1 MKKIPVIILVVL
13 GLAFAGMADAANGKK
28 KRTRN
33 QNRIGPYVSG
43 FVGLT
48 SYSGDQSSDEQSLI
62 GILEDAGVPFQ
73 NEHTSTEDSD
83 LGYSASFGYRF
94 SRYIAGELALAQ
106 FGSLT
111 STLTADVDLPQD
123 TSGFVPARFEY
134 AFNVGG
140 PIISVLG
147 ILPIKDKFE
156 FYGRVGYL
164 FASVEREFSS
174 KINGQRG
181 LTGNAQGDSQNVV
194 YGAGAT
200 WNINPMYSVRAE
212 YMVLD
217 QVGQG
222 NRTGKEDLSTMS
234 IGMIVRF

>member
-1 MKKIPVIILVVL
+1 MKKIPVIVLVVL
-13 GLAFAGMADAANGKK
+13 GLAFAGMAEAAKPK

-33 QNRIGPYVSG
+33 QNRVGPYVTG
-43 FVGLT
+43 FVGMT
-48 SYSGDQSSDEQSLI
+48 SYSGDQSADERSLI

-73 NEHTSTEDSD
+73 NEKTSTEDTD
-83 LGYSASFGYRF
+83 LGYTASFGYRF
-94 SRYIAGELALAQ
+94 GRFIAGELGLSQ

-111 STLTADVDLPQD
+111 SSLTADVDLPQD

-140 PIISVLG
+140 PVISVLG

-181 LTGNAQGDSQNVV
+181 LTGSAKGDSQNLV
-194 YGAGAT
+194 YGAGIT
-200 WNINPMYSVRAE
+200 WNVTQAYSARAE
-212 YMVLD
+212 YQVLD
-217 QVGQG
+217 DVGQG
-222 NRTGKEDLSTMS
+222 NRTGKEDLS
-234 IGMIVRF
+234 MISVGVLVRF